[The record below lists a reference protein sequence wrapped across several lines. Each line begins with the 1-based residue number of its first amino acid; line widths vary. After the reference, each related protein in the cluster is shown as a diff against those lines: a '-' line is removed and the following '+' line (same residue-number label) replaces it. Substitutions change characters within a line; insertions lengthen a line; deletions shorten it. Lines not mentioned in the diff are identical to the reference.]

1 MYKEIVDNL
10 KEAAKSRLTGEE
22 KKNVLIELVKQADRE
37 EILDIAYELGQCSS
51 GYYQEDKRKSKK
63 QWILDILEYS
73 YDTNDNLSRYQ
84 ERSNTEIENAIFN
97 GTHKDIVEY
106 FDLEVY

>member
-10 KEAAKSRLTGEE
+10 NEAAKSRLTGEE
-22 KKNVLIELVKQADRE
+22 KKNVLIELVKQADKE
-37 EILDIAYELGQCSS
+37 ELLDIAYELGQC

-63 QWILDILEYS
+63 QWVLDIINNIYN
-73 YDTNDNLSRYQ
+73 TNDELSVYQ
-84 ERSNTEIENAIFN
+84 GRNNTEIENAIFN

>member
-22 KKNVLIELVKQADRE
+22 KKNVLIELTKQADKE
-37 EILDIAYELGQCSS
+37 ELLDIAYELGQC

-63 QWILDILEYS
+63 QWVLDIINNIYN
-73 YDTNDNLSRYQ
+73 TNDELSVYQ
-84 ERSNTEIENAIFN
+84 GRNNTEIENAIFN

>member
-1 MYKEIVDNL
+1 MYKEISKYL
-10 KEAAKSRLTGEE
+10 KETAKSRLTGEE
-22 KKNVLIELVKQADRE
+22 KKNVLVELVKQADRE
-37 EILDIAYELGQCSS
+37 EILDIAYELGQC

-63 QWILDILEYS
+63 QWILDIIENI
-73 YDTNDNLSRYQ
+73 YDTNDNLSIYQ
-84 ERSNTEIENAIFN
+84 SSGNREIENAIFN